1 MQMTPTV
8 VIAILAGLVL
18 IGFCLQMI
26 FNNGNPDWNEFAQKY
41 PAATPFG
48 GTWTEGHCEL
58 GAPSDTN
65 NGGKLG
71 MADGGIYI
79 EPKTGNTVYVPFN
92 QVLKAE
98 RLDMGE
104 GVKPIC
110 YLTLDGDFKV
120 SLPEEFVKS
129 AGDKITIVSG

>member
-26 FNNGNPDWNEFAQKY
+26 FNNGNPDWTEFAQKY
-41 PAATPFG
+41 PVTNPFT
-48 GTWTEGHCEL
+48 GTWIEGHHDL
-58 GAPSDTN
+58 GAPSDNN

-71 MADGGIYI
+71 MGDGGIYI
-79 EPKTGNTVYVPFN
+79 EPKTGSAVFIPFS
-92 QVLKAE
+92 QVTKAE
-98 RLDMGE
+98 KLDMGE
-104 GVKPIC
+104 GMKPIC

-129 AGDKITIVSG
+129 AGDKITVVS